1 MPLVESPCVNNGNVH
16 QIKPLKDNPQS
27 FDGPLQRRRVGQIEG
42 EALLLEK
49 LGTGLGLSDSTLGQ
63 RDINPT
69 SKKILLVPRRFAVTD
84 QNQGVL
90 HVHVT
95 PFRGGAGRS
104 GSTYQVQAVIIMS
117 RSYQE
122 IIGR

>member
-27 FDGPLQRRRVGQIEG
+27 FDGPLQRRRVGQIES

-49 LGTGLGLSDSTLGQ
+49 LGTGFGLSNTTLGQ
-63 RDINPT
+63 RNIDPA
-69 SKKILLVPRRFAVTD
+69 SKEILLVPCRFAVTD
-84 QNQGVL
+84 QDQGVL

-95 PFRGGAGRS
+95 PFRGGAGYRS
-104 GSTYQVQAVIIMS
+104 STILSPGCHI
-117 RSYQE
+117 
-122 IIGR
+122 

>member
-63 RDINPT
+63 RDVDPT
-69 SKKILLVPRRFAVTD
+69 GEEVFLVPRRFAVAD
-84 QNQGVL
+84 QNEGVL
-90 HVHVT
+90 HVHVA
-95 PFRGGAGRS
+95 PFRGGAGCSASTRQAQ
-104 GSTYQVQAVIIMS
+104 GSAVRVS
-117 RSYQE
+117 KRD
-122 IIGR
+122 RCD